1 MLQSAPKPEG
11 AINKIFYCDHHPCI
25 LSFKRAFCF
34 FTTVLKHSR
43 YLLQLLPRTGLNLCY
58 QSSTHHYDS
67 INTVLG
73 IAWEKKEKKKKE
85 HILKKKKRFYHLQT
99 VYFNC
104 TCTASQLSF
113 FSSIG
118 HLYPPPS
125 PPFFFSLEVLLKF
138 SMSSDFFL
146 RKKMVNGLT
155 YNTCTT
161 YNIFTVT
168 IQFPLV
174 KQF

>member
-1 MLQSAPKPEG
+1 MHPEFQKSILFLQYCPETFQISPSTLAQNWIKPLLS
-11 AINKIFYCDHHPCI
+11 IQHSPLWLNKYSTWNS
-25 LSFKRAFCF
+25 LGKKR
-34 FTTVLKHSR
+34 
-43 YLLQLLPRTGLNLCY
+43 
-58 QSSTHHYDS
+58 
-67 INTVLG
+67 
-73 IAWEKKEKKKKE
+73 KKKKE
-85 HILKKKKRFYHLQT
+85 QILKKKRFYHLQT

-125 PPFFFSLEVLLKF
+125 PPLFFSLEVLLKF